1 MAEERG
7 RARATHAPWAL
18 ALAVLLLAPFAEA
31 SVPRAAT
38 TDGAGLRIASLAEPS
53 RLAPL
58 AASDDVE
65 RLALFAGDELARDA
79 HASRAL
85 QLEPWNAGELSLA
98 PLASRVREASF
109 SLQLGADVFDV
120 ESLRGPPPL
129 SEDLCQGDDECLAGT
144 RIGGLELSGPFF
156 IKAEPPLSLGL
167 QWACSVSSCGLAD
180 GKPLDPWGLCLGI
193 TDGPCSAV
201 ADSIKGAFE
210 GAKDAVRSGLGSG
223 AGSVAIDAVVST
235 GLDVVDTFLVDPLRA
250 GEATGTAIGNDAG
263 ALDMTLAVV
272 QDVGRGAALAGGAGS
287 AAKAASRGVRAAT
300 RLPGAAGA
308 AARTVGSSAMSRA
321 LTANVGGSRGFS
333 LFSEFKGHLG
343 EGLTYAE
350 RFLRGEKIVGKQIT
364 MTAGGGRARWDLL
377 TQNRFNGQLKAVEA
391 KLGRTA
397 ELSRQQPVVASAIEA
412 TGRAVVRGRKGV
424 ASLRSIGIEGGSV
437 RSGVPLQNL
446 AFVEQRFSFVETLLE
461 NPILPGLILQGAT
474 HGLDE

>member
-1 MAEERG
+1 MG
-7 RARATHAPWAL
+7 RVRITRLFVLL
-18 ALAVLLLAPFAEA
+18 ALAALLAPRVEA
-31 SVPRAAT
+31 SRTSVWERNPHSSLTETKSDTASA
-38 TDGAGLRIASLAEPS
+38 LASLAP
-53 RLAPL
+53 
-58 AASDDVE
+58 AAVANVDGAELPRFDLGDIVLVE
-65 RLALFAGDELARDA
+65 RELE
-79 HASRAL
+79 
-85 QLEPWNAGELSLA
+85 LEQRFDLG
-98 PLASRVREASF
+98 PLTLVD
-109 SLQLGADVFDV
+109 LNL
-120 ESLRGPPPL
+120 LRGPPPSYPETRVGGFEL
-129 SEDLCQGDDECLAGT
+129 LPPFRVGT
-144 RIGGLELSGPFF
+144 S
-156 IKAEPPLSLGL
+156 ASLSLWSR
-167 QWACSVSSCGLAD
+167 QACGWISCELASD
-180 GKPLDPWGLCLGI
+180 SRYDPWGLCLGI

>member
-1 MAEERG
+1 MG
-7 RARATHAPWAL
+7 RVRITRPFVLL
-18 ALAVLLLAPFAEA
+18 ALAVLLAPRIEA
-31 SVPRAAT
+31 SRTGVSESNRPAAVT
-38 TDGAGLRIASLAEPS
+38 AARIDATSALASLAPV
-53 RLAPL
+53 
-58 AASDDVE
+58 AAADVE
-65 RLALFAGDELARDA
+65 ITEVRRLNLGDVVL
-79 HASRAL
+79 
-85 QLEPWNAGELSLA
+85 
-98 PLASRVREASF
+98 
-109 SLQLGADVFDV
+109 V
-120 ESLRGPPPL
+120 ESELEHENRFGLGSLELLGPTPLRGPPPSYPETRVRGFEL
-129 SEDLCQGDDECLAGT
+129 LPPF
-144 RIGGLELSGPFF
+144 RIGASPS
-156 IKAEPPLSLGL
+156 LSLWPR
-167 QWACSVSSCGLAD
+167 QACGFSCREVVSDSRY
-180 GKPLDPWGLCLGI
+180 DPWGLCLGV

-210 GAKDAVRSGLGSG
+210 KAKTAVREELGSG
-223 AGSVAIDAVVST
+223 AGSVALDAVVST

-343 EGLTYAE
+343 EGLAYAE

-446 AFVEQRFSFVETLLE
+446 TFVEQRFSFVETLIE

>member
-1 MAEERG
+1 
-7 RARATHAPWAL
+7 
-18 ALAVLLLAPFAEA
+18 
-31 SVPRAAT
+31 
-38 TDGAGLRIASLAEPS
+38 
-53 RLAPL
+53 
-58 AASDDVE
+58 
-65 RLALFAGDELARDA
+65 
-79 HASRAL
+79 
-85 QLEPWNAGELSLA
+85 
-98 PLASRVREASF
+98 
-109 SLQLGADVFDV
+109 
-120 ESLRGPPPL
+120 
-129 SEDLCQGDDECLAGT
+129 
-144 RIGGLELSGPFF
+144 
-156 IKAEPPLSLGL
+156 
-167 QWACSVSSCGLAD
+167 
-180 GKPLDPWGLCLGI
+180 
-193 TDGPCSAV
+193 
-201 ADSIKGAFE
+201 
-210 GAKDAVRSGLGSG
+210 
-223 AGSVAIDAVVST
+223 
-235 GLDVVDTFLVDPLRA
+235 
-250 GEATGTAIGNDAG
+250 
-263 ALDMTLAVV
+263 
-272 QDVGRGAALAGGAGS
+272 
-287 AAKAASRGVRAAT
+287 
-300 RLPGAAGA
+300 
-308 AARTVGSSAMSRA
+308 MSRA